1 MDIAVET
8 ENFIRIALL
17 ITDIIPRNL
26 RQLFKDGWNK
36 KFPHIPWTEDAAS
49 GQNFMTEI
57 QKKKT
62 QMKDQQ
68 VKIKIKNGDTNDW
81 DCTTL
86 FFALLYSN
94 VPIIDAGKKTHVDDI
109 RIVRNKYFGHV
120 TSSQLPKQKFDDIIR
135 DLRQI
140 FTALAFNTNDITDS
154 ATKTLET
161 VDFKSLK
168 EQLKAEKERNDE
180 FHGRLGLLER
190 RVSLIG
196 HVESTETLQMAENM
210 IFTQNEMKRD

>member
-8 ENFIRIALL
+8 ENFIRIAIL
-17 ITDIIPRNL
+17 ITDIIPRHL

-36 KFPHIPWTEDAAS
+36 KFPQIPWTEGVAS

-57 QKKKT
+57 QKRKT

-86 FFALLYSN
+86 FFALLYSR
-94 VPIIDAGKKTHVDDI
+94 VPIIDAAKKTFVDKI
-109 RIVRNKYFGHV
+109 RIVRNGYFGHV
-120 TSSQLPKQKFDDIIR
+120 TSSQLPKQEFDDIIR
-135 DLRQI
+135 DLTQI

-196 HVESTETLQMAENM
+196 HVESAETLQMAENM
-210 IFTQNEMKRD
+210 IFTQNGMKRD